1 MDLVKRMSV
10 QDLYNQTNVQLETGA
25 VASEHHGDNETE
37 GIKPMEFHIK
47 ADDEDAAGS
56 NQVGIAVS
64 RPSRTRQ
71 LTEKGRK
78 YQAELVL
85 EKRTKAMTRL
95 QRKARAIDDLLY
107 SATNHVA
114 VKEELGQY
122 SDIFKLLSTYHEE
135 YCELVDA
142 DDQKHQVNWF
152 DDLDQDVFNFKH
164 KIHNWLKESDNKSS
178 RPSSRGSSRSKK
190 SSGSTTSSGS
200 SKSSTQLKLLEEK
213 AKIAEL
219 EAEATFMMEKQKA
232 EQQAKMLQIQGE
244 VARAK
249 ARARVYEDYTH
260 IQSRAST
267 KDEEEPDE
275 VIEEKYINRR

>member
-64 RPSRTRQ
+64 RPSRARQ

-122 SDIFKLLSTYHEE
+122 SDIFKLLSTYEE

-152 DDLDQDVFNFKH
+152 DELDQDAFNFKH
-164 KIHNWLKESDNKSS
+164 KILNWLKESDNKLQ
-178 RPSSRGSSRSKK
+178 K
-190 SSGSTTSSGS
+190 
-200 SKSSTQLKLLEEK
+200 QEVLWEH
-213 AKIAEL
+213 KI
-219 EAEATFMMEKQKA
+219 
-232 EQQAKMLQIQGE
+232 
-244 VARAK
+244 
-249 ARARVYEDYTH
+249 
-260 IQSRAST
+260 
-267 KDEEEPDE
+267 
-275 VIEEKYINRR
+275 